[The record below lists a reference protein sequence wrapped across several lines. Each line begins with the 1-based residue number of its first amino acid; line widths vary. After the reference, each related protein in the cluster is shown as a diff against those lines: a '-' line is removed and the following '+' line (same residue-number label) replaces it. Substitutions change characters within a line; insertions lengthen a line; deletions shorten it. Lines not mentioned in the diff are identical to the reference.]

1 MPSRPWLY
9 GFKSSKFLIMT
20 LEDIFLNLLTKG
32 DSTHVRNNII
42 NRVLLA
48 WSPLKSTV
56 RAKKFDTQNQKNP
69 I

>member
-1 MPSRPWLY
+1 
-9 GFKSSKFLIMT
+9 MT

-48 WSPLKSTV
+48 WSPLKSIV